1 MLLLAS
7 QSPRRKE
14 LLSQL
19 GVKFTTLNVDINE
32 TQLANEDSNNYVV
45 RLAIEKAQQ
54 GWLQFT
60 QVDGVIGA
68 DTIVVVGRGKNEQ
81 VLGKPNN
88 FEHARQMWLQLSDN
102 QHRVMTAVALKTA
115 AGSEHVVVET
125 EVRFKLLTEA
135 EMQWYWQT
143 GEPQDKAG
151 AYGIQG
157 FAGNFVKRI
166 NGSYSAVVGLP
177 LYETSE
183 LIKQAGIELY
193 EC

>member
-19 GVKFTTLNVDINE
+19 GVKFTTLNVDIDE
-32 TQLANEDSNNYVV
+32 TQLANEDSNDYVI

-54 GWLQFT
+54 GWRQHT

-68 DTIVVVGRGKNEQ
+68 DTIVVVDSGNQEQ
-81 VLGKPNN
+81 VLGKPDN
-88 FEHARQMWLQLSDN
+88 FQHARQMWQQLSDR
-102 QHRVMTAVALKTA
+102 QHKVKTAVALKNHLGT
-115 AGSEHVVVET
+115 EHFIVET
-125 EVRFKLLTEA
+125 AVRFKLLSEA

-157 FAGNFVKRI
+157 FAGNFVKHI

-183 LIKQAGIELY
+183 LIKQAGIKLY

>member
-7 QSPRRKE
+7 QSPRRKA

-32 TQLANEDSNNYVV
+32 TQLANEDSNSYVV

-54 GWLQFT
+54 GWLQYG
-60 QVDGVIGA
+60 QIDAVLGA
-68 DTIVVVGRGKNEQ
+68 DTIVVVGSGSEEQ
-81 VLGKPNN
+81 VLGKPES
-88 FEHARQMWLQLSDN
+88 FEHARQMWLQLSN
-102 QHRVMTAVALKTA
+102 TQHRVMTAVALKTA
-115 AGSEHVVVET
+115 DGTDHLVVKT

-157 FAGNFVKRI
+157 FAGNFVKHI

-183 LIKQAGIELY
+183 LIKQVGIKLY